1 MNRITSDKLSRLQ
14 GYFQR
19 LPAVAVAYS
28 GGVDSTLVGYVA
40 CLVKGVD
47 QVLLLLADSCLLA
60 ERTRNEAERVI
71 VDHFPDGVRFLRV
84 HADPLAQVSF
94 QRNDHNRCYHCKSL
108 IYRQLIAEAQHHGI
122 TRLVDGTN
130 VDDLSDDRPGLA
142 AAREMGVIAPL
153 AEIGFTKKEIRE
165 AAASFGLP
173 NAHLPAESC
182 LATRIPRLTPVSED
196 TLRKIEQME
205 DFLAAL
211 GFAGFRVRLQ
221 EDTILLEVTQADW
234 SRLADHSLRTKI
246 ITYFKTIKMG
256 RVSVDLSSR
265 R

>member
-1 MNRITSDKLSRLQ
+1 MNRITRGKLSRLRD
-14 GYFQR
+14 YFQR

-28 GGVDSTLVGYVA
+28 GGVDSTLAGYVA
-40 CLVKGVD
+40 CLAKGVD

-60 ERTRNEAERVI
+60 ERTRAEAERVV

-84 HADPLAQVSF
+84 HADPLALESL
-94 QRNDHNRCYHCKSL
+94 QRNDRYRCYHCKSL
-108 IYRQLIAEAQHHGI
+108 IYRQLFAEAQRHGI
-122 TRLVDGTN
+122 TMLVDGTN
-130 VDDLSDDRPGLA
+130 VDDLSDDRPGLK
-142 AAREMGVIAPL
+142 AAREMGVLAPL

-165 AAASFGLP
+165 AAASFALP

-182 LATRIPRLTPVSED
+182 LATRIPRLTPLAAD

-211 GFAGFRVRLQ
+211 GFAGFRVRMQ
-221 EDTILLEVTQADW
+221 EDSILLHVSQADW

-246 ITYFKTIKMG
+246 ITYFRTIEVS
-256 RVSVDLSSR
+256 RVSVDLCCR